1 MFVPENSGCPD
12 GGPDAV
18 LTERPGPASGSAPA
32 LTGAML
38 VQYCAPTLAGLKTA
52 SLFSCSFSDEQEMRT
67 AVRRWNRTLRDK
79 GLRMLPLR
87 RPEGPTLIY
96 VYRVSRLARDLGQ
109 EETMQMLRDRGY
121 PCGTP
126 ESCLADLSRRLGAQ
140 GDFPHEIGLFLGYPP
155 EDVRGFIDNKACGC
169 KCVGCWKVYG
179 DAEKARR
186 LFEAYRRCTQRYCDR
201 YGAGCSIECLI
212 VPD

>member
-12 GGPDAV
+12 GGPDTV
-18 LTERPGPASGSAPA
+18 LTARPGPASGGAPA

-52 SLFSCSFSDEQEMRT
+52 SLFSCSFLDEQEMRT

-87 RPEGPTLIY
+87 RPEGPKLIY

-109 EETMQMLRDRGY
+109 AEAMQMLRDRGY

-140 GDFPHEIGLFLGYPP
+140 GDFPHEIGLFLG
-155 EDVRGFIDNKACGC
+155 
-169 KCVGCWKVYG
+169 
-179 DAEKARR
+179 
-186 LFEAYRRCTQRYCDR
+186 
-201 YGAGCSIECLI
+201 
-212 VPD
+212 

>member
-12 GGPDAV
+12 GGPDTV
-18 LTERPGPASGSAPA
+18 LTARPGPASGGAPA

-52 SLFSCSFSDEQEMRT
+52 SLFSCSFSDKQEMRT

-96 VYRVSRLARDLGQ
+96 VYRVSRLAQ
-109 EETMQMLRDRGY
+109 VWDRRKQCKC
-121 PCGTP
+121 CGTGVIH
-126 ESCLADLSRRLGAQ
+126 A
-140 GDFPHEIGLFLGYPP
+140 
-155 EDVRGFIDNKACGC
+155 
-169 KCVGCWKVYG
+169 
-179 DAEKARR
+179 ARR
-186 LFEAYRRCTQRYCDR
+186 KAALRT
-201 YGAGCSIECLI
+201 
-212 VPD
+212 